1 MTLNRL
7 GQIAHDFENGPSY
20 DDGSAADAAFA
31 AMMLVLVLVIF
42 LPIILVGIALDKVGQ
57 LLGTSD

>member
-31 AMMLVLVLVIF
+31 AMMLGLALVLS
-42 LPIILVGIALDKVGQ
+42 LPILLPAIAPDQVGQ